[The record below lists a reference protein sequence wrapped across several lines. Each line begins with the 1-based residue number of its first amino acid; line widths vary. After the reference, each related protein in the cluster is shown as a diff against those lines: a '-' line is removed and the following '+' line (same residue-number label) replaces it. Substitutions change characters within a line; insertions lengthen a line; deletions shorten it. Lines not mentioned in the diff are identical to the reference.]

1 MDSRGAAA
9 LLPPYPPSLL
19 SLLDLDRSPAV
30 MEMCELEAVT
40 AALPA
45 KKRRLRETFDRL
57 VACSPRPLP
66 LRWEDLDTYISSFQ
80 YSATL
85 RHHRDHE
92 KSMPAPALAPAPAA
106 MSLLPVTGG
115 DVGQVRVL
123 ETPRPAPAPIMPAV
137 LSSPVT
143 DDGGIHNPAQALGPA
158 PAAMSLLPVTVG
170 DVGQEVRVLE
180 KTCPAPAH
188 IMPAVSSPPATDDG
202 DVHHKLRTL
211 VTFEPAPPK
220 SRAPAPAAVVSAP
233 IATGVHV
240 EEGRKRKAF
249 TQEAEEVHMATP
261 TTQTQEEGQA
271 EMRSRKIQEDAA
283 VKKETSPSHDSNRKV
298 LVPVPPGDDDN
309 GLAAEANARTD
320 ATDQVDP
327 VSKVAIVQPELPEPV
342 PATARRDATSATNLV
357 RVAGVP
363 NSISLLRSR
372 PRRLIPA
379 SDAAA
384 SAAAVTG
391 RDLEKSKKRKKVP
404 SQEVEAASQKVQMQH
419 AVQEVVQHDSVVAKN
434 IPSHDGGE
442 DKVSLRRPAPGSG
455 SGLPI
460 TAVTTATAEV
470 DADPIPIFKAS
481 GIRHEHESPAT
492 MPHASYASSQGEG
505 PDVEMEIAQLEEMP
519 QVLIKEDASMAAM
532 NAYQIQVIK
541 SEQDGKVSP
550 LPLVCSNGHAQPH
563 RPQAG
568 TGADAA
574 TAMTQVAAAAGAT
587 MRESSPTTVTRDSP
601 PILVQASAPAPTSAG
616 GVPAA
621 TRDDATASHATRR
634 APLAAGSQQDASD
647 VSPFPPCGG
656 NGLAQSSPVRA
667 GAVAQTVSARHSAA
681 VVRQGFPAT
690 ATNLV
695 PASSRRKDTGP
706 LETNASPNV
715 GKHVLQQQH
724 MPERE
729 PTCSPEEQQ
738 EWSSKNHGGR
748 PTDNSQPV
756 PEAQDAATQRSWTS
770 PGEGRDG
777 GLAARGLPGD
787 DDNRNKGS
795 FNHKGKRRLFC
806 LKCGCKGHLAGNCRT
821 AKHLVALYQKAMM
834 QQKCFRCGCTGHW
847 SRTCRTEKH
856 LVDLYQIDR
865 AAKCAAGH
873 LHE

>member
-541 SEQDGKVSP
+541 SEQDGK
-550 LPLVCSNGHAQPH
+550 
-563 RPQAG
+563 
-568 TGADAA
+568 
-574 TAMTQVAAAAGAT
+574 
-587 MRESSPTTVTRDSP
+587 
-601 PILVQASAPAPTSAG
+601 ASAPAPTSAG

-729 PTCSPEEQQ
+729 PTSSPEEQQ